1 MAHPELLPI
10 VITDALPATRAFYVD
25 DLGAGVVIEMD
36 HYLQVRFGDD
46 EHAREIAF
54 MAPDPPGMP
63 MHGEPA
69 FGGGLVVSIGV
80 GDADKHRAVLADRGV
95 AAPEP
100 TDKPWGWRSFA
111 LRDPNGVSLDFFLEI
126 TNTAAQDEQ
135 S

>member
-10 VITDALPATRAFYVD
+10 LITEALPATRAFYVD
-25 DLGAGVVIEMD
+25 DLGADLVIEMD

-46 EHAREIAF
+46 EHTRELAF

-63 MHGEPA
+63 MHGEPT
-69 FGGGLVVSIGV
+69 FTGGAVMSIAV
-80 GDADKHRAVLADRGV
+80 GDADKHHALLADRGV
-95 AAPEP
+95 TAPEP

-111 LRDPNGVSLDFFLEI
+111 LRDPNGVTLDFFHEI
-126 TNTAAQDEQ
+126 TNTAAQDAQ

>member
-36 HYLQVRFGDD
+36 QYLQVRFGDD
-46 EHAREIAF
+46 EHVREIAF

-63 MHGEPA
+63 MHGEPV

-111 LRDPNGVSLDFFLEI
+111 LRDPNGVSLDFFHEI
-126 TNTAAQDEQ
+126 TNTAAQDAQ